1 MTIFPTIP
9 AFVPRVARS
18 LLRTA
23 LALFLLGLAGCGGG
37 DAASDERKSEGNPF
51 VRKAKEKAREKDYA
65 GAIQLYKRALED
77 DATLARVHLELG
89 ILFDETKDYI
99 RAIYHYGNYLEQGKG
114 IDPDQ
119 RKWLEDCIRHAKYSF
134 VADMPINT
142 GTRKTI
148 EELTIKV
155 DELKAQNARLLA
167 FAQQMQR
174 QLGQAAPPMP
184 DLTPAPAASPA
195 ANSRTR
201 AAESTP
207 AAARPTEYKV
217 VAGDTLSKVSQK
229 VYGNPNQW
237 ERIRDA
243 NGLTNHARLRV
254 DQVLKIPR

>member
-1 MTIFPTIP
+1 MISPTP
-9 AFVPRVARS
+9 LLDCRPSAARS
-18 LLRTA
+18 LLRVA
-23 LALFLLGLAGCGGG
+23 LALFLLALAGCGGG
-37 DAASDERKSEGNPF
+37 DNASDEKKSEGNPF
-51 VRKAKEKAREKDYA
+51 VRKAKEKAQEKDYP

-77 DATLARVHLELG
+77 DPSLARVHLELG

-99 RAIYHYGNYLEQGKG
+99 RAIYHYGNYLDQGKG

-155 DELKAQNARLLA
+155 DELKAQNARLQA
-167 FAQQMQR
+167 FAQQLHR

-184 DLTPAPAASPA
+184 DLTPAPAAPA
-195 ANSRTR
+195 ANPRPRST
-201 AAESTP
+201 ESAP
-207 AAARPTEYKV
+207 SAARPTEYKV
-217 VAGDTLSKVSQK
+217 VSGDTLSKVSQK

-243 NGLTNHARLRV
+243 NGLSANARLRV